1 MNIRS
6 FFLVKGCA
14 AMAKT
19 IDELSVVTPAEV
31 LGLEGGQYRSLG
43 IFRGEQTLPSRI
55 VPNLPVA
62 VERFFV

>member
-1 MNIRS
+1 
-6 FFLVKGCA
+6 
-14 AMAKT
+14 MAKT
-19 IDELSVVTPAEV
+19 IDEKYAHAGVPEYWIVKSLNHTVEV

-55 VPNLPVA
+55 VANLPVA